1 MRPLY
6 YVESIKQYEDNI
18 TALLLYIPNKIDN
31 WINTHKDFKRYI
43 KVKLTSDRLQTVR
56 EGRYVYKINNNVYEI
71 ADNDYRVAQIR
82 ERYDRLIDNLMLNI
96 AETPVFSYDN
106 INLLCS
112 YHINVGHGNHS
123 LLVFESNGR
132 VYIWMIDCSDYDFIS
147 HHYYRDN
154 INDCLTHIKHKF
166 QLTDPIH
173 IDIVMLTHP
182 HYDHYSGINYYIST
196 SMIDSRT
203 VAYVNLRHKITN
215 HNFNNLLSQL
225 KNLGVVIIEPFKQNS
240 CNNIRILYPDFH
252 NINNNLSL
260 NNMSSVYN
268 ISFDKESFFVFPG
281 DLETAGWKLM
291 DVNECCPHMTKTH
304 FYAISHHGSI
314 NGHKRDILC
323 QCRNAYITNIKDCLH
338 KNTITVLMGRDKA
351 FSGIY
356 AQQVLNDFKGRI
368 LLSEKN
374 PHNRT
379 ARFLEIDLKSKVY
392 QWY

>member
-1 MRPLY
+1 MRQLY

-18 TALLLYIPNKIDN
+18 IALLLYIPNNIDN
-31 WINTHKDFKRYI
+31 WVNTNKDFKRYI
-43 KVKLTSDRLQTVR
+43 KVVYTSDRLQTIR
-56 EGRYVYKINNNVYEI
+56 EGGYIYKSNHGECEI

-82 ERYDRLIDNLMLNI
+82 ERYNSLIDNLMPN
-96 AETPVFSYDN
+96 TSDNPDFSHKN
-106 INLLCS
+106 VNLLYS

-132 VYIWMIDCSDYDFIS
+132 VHIWMIDCSDYDFIS
-147 HHYYRDN
+147 HRYYRNN

-173 IDIVMLTHP
+173 IDVVMLTHP
-182 HYDHYSGINYYIST
+182 HYDHYSGINYYINT
-196 SMIDSRT
+196 NMIDNKT
-203 VAYVNLRHKITN
+203 VAYINLRHKIAN

-225 KNLGVVIIEPFKQNS
+225 NNLGVVIIEPFRQNS
-240 CNNIRILYPDFH
+240 CNNIRILYPDFQ

-260 NNMSSVYN
+260 NNLSSVYN
-268 ISFDKESFFVFPG
+268 ISFDEESFFVFPG
-281 DLETAGWKLM
+281 DIETAGWKLM
-291 DVNECCPHMTKTH
+291 DVHACCQYMTNPH

-314 NGHKRDILC
+314 NGHKRNILC
-323 QCRNAYITNIKDCLH
+323 QCKHAYINDIIDCSH

-368 LLSEKN
+368 LFSEKN
-374 PHNRT
+374 PHNQT
-379 ARFLEIDLKSKVY
+379 VKFLEIDLISKAY